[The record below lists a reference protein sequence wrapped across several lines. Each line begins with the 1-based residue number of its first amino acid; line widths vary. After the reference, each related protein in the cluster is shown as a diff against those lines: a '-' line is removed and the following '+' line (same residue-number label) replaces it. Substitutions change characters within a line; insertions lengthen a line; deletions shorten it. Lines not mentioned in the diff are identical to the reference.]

1 MDEGE
6 DEPAKGSM
14 QRRASAVCKLQNPS
28 TIMTAVDTETFEPR
42 MLHMIIATTTWR
54 KLFIAK
60 ITYNQ

>member
-14 QRRASAVCKLQNPS
+14 QKRASAVCKLQTPS
-28 TIMTAVDTETFEPR
+28 AIMTAVDTETFEPT

-54 KLFIAK
+54 KLVIA
-60 ITYNQ
+60 